1 MATYWTDS
9 SVGFALQTNFATE
22 NTADSDFVFI
32 KAEQPSVTFD
42 TEVTEVDLM
51 EGQVGAA
58 SERIIGRRSGSIT
71 LSMPLEGFVDGYNPV
86 AENPGGTPVAA
97 NVIPPGLVLM
107 ANAMGSYS
115 TGVVNNAGFWQGGE
129 LMSCSEYTE
138 GTDTPPG
145 AGVDSATST
154 AITLYNSTASDKI
167 KAGEYMCTSTTATT
181 TTVQSGFV
189 KTKAGQVMTLFEA
202 STNTVNVDGANVYG
216 TATSWQGADQPL
228 PLTIRWVGNNA
239 KFCYRLVGAICESFT
254 INLNAA
260 ETPTIEYTYRF
271 YDFIADNVDGGIEI
285 PDAYDRVPQII
296 GTANG
301 RVTIGGDVT
310 CGLEEVTVEWSA
322 GDLREIVC
330 HSEDSGIESVT
341 IVRPTIKAS
350 FSIPQEM
357 NDPIYNAAGVT
368 LGVTEGANEWQSA
381 LELGTRKSFGVECGA
396 RIGRMFSILIPSGL
410 VVASPIANDEL
421 VRYSIELEAAS
432 YSTDSTDTAE
442 TSANSPLDSIFRISQ
457 G

>member
-71 LSMPLEGFVDGYNPV
+71 LSMPLEGFVDGYNP
-86 AENPGGTPVAA
+86 ALENPGGTPVAA

-129 LMSCSEYTE
+129 LMSCSEYTAD
-138 GTDTPPG
+138 GVASAT
-145 AGVDSATST
+145 AGV
-154 AITLYNSTASDKI
+154 ITVDDATASNKI
-167 KAGEYMCTSTTATT
+167 KGGEYVCTAASATT

-189 KTKAGQVMTLFEA
+189 KTKAGQVLTLFENA
-202 STNTVNVDGANVYG
+202 TNTVTGATDDVYG

-301 RVTIGGDVT
+301 RVTIGGTAT
-310 CGLEEVTVEWSA
+310 CGLEEVTIEWAA

-350 FSIPQEM
+350 FSIPQEKD
-357 NDPIYNAAGVT
+357 DPIYDAAGVT
-368 LGVTEGANEWQSA
+368 IGVTEGANEWQSA

-442 TSANSPLDSIFRISQ
+442 TSANSPIDSIFRIAQ

>member
-9 SVGFALQTNFATE
+9 SVGFALQTDFATE
-22 NTADSDFVFI
+22 NTTDGDFVFI

-71 LSMPLEGFVDGYNPV
+71 LSMPLEGFVDGYDPTN
-86 AENPGGTPVAA
+86 ENPGGTPVGA
-97 NVIPPGLVLM
+97 NVVPPGLVLM

-129 LMSCSEYTE
+129 LMSCSEYTS
-138 GTDTPPG
+138 
-145 AGVDSATST
+145 AGVASATSS
-154 AITLYNSTASDKI
+154 AITVDDATASNKV
-167 KAGEYMCTSTTATT
+167 KGGEYICTSASATT

-189 KTKAGQVMTLFEA
+189 KTKASQVLTLFEA
-202 STNTVNVDGANVYG
+202 ATNTVNSAAANVYG
-216 TATSWQGADQPL
+216 TATGWQGADQPL

-260 ETPTIEYTYRF
+260 ETPTIEYNYKF

-301 RVTIGGDVT
+301 RVTIGGTAT

-350 FSIPQEM
+350 FSIPQEKD
-357 NDPIYNAAGVT
+357 DPIYDAAG
-368 LGVTEGANEWQSA
+368 GSDTEGANEWQSA

-410 VVASPIANDEL
+410 VVAAPIGNDEL

-442 TSANSPLDSIFRISQ
+442 TSANSPLDSIFRIAQ

>member
-1 MATYWTDS
+1 
-9 SVGFALQTNFATE
+9 
-22 NTADSDFVFI
+22 
-32 KAEQPSVTFD
+32 
-42 TEVTEVDLM
+42 
-51 EGQVGAA
+51 
-58 SERIIGRRSGSIT
+58 
-71 LSMPLEGFVDGYNPV
+71 
-86 AENPGGTPVAA
+86 
-97 NVIPPGLVLM
+97 
-107 ANAMGSYS
+107 
-115 TGVVNNAGFWQGGE
+115 
-129 LMSCSEYTE
+129 
-138 GTDTPPG
+138 
-145 AGVDSATST
+145 
-154 AITLYNSTASDKI
+154 
-167 KAGEYMCTSTTATT
+167 
-181 TTVQSGFV
+181 VQSGFV
-189 KTKAGQVMTLFEA
+189 KTKASQVLTLFEA
-202 STNTVNVDGANVYG
+202 ATNTVNSAAANVYG
-216 TATSWQGADQPL
+216 TATGWQGADQPL

-260 ETPTIEYTYRF
+260 ETPTIEYNYKF

-301 RVTIGGDVT
+301 RVTIGGTAT

-350 FSIPQEM
+350 FSIPQEKD
-357 NDPIYNAAGVT
+357 DPIYDAAG
-368 LGVTEGANEWQSA
+368 GSDTEGANEWQSA

-410 VVASPIANDEL
+410 VVAAPIANDEL

-442 TSANSPLDSIFRISQ
+442 TSANSPLDSIFRIAQ